1 MLSDLALIARV
12 RAQDDRHAFATLVRR
27 HQSSVRS
34 MLRSLVCGDTLL
46 ADDLAQETFLRAWL
60 GLSKFREKS
69 KFSTWLYSIAWNV
82 FLSDARCTRHRTE
95 SPHFAIDGDPVDTT
109 SALLTER
116 IAIESALKFL
126 TTAERAAIALTYGQD
141 LTHEEAAAVLDCPIG
156 TLKTNVLRS
165 KVKLKH
171 HLTHMEPIQ

>member
-1 MLSDLALIARV
+1 
-12 RAQDDRHAFATLVRR
+12 
-27 HQSSVRS
+27 
-34 MLRSLVCGDTLL
+34 MLRSLVCGDAVL

-82 FLSDARCTRHRTE
+82 FLSDARCTRHRTADSLHSE
-95 SPHFAIDGDPVDTT
+95 YEERHVETT
-109 SALLTER
+109 SAFERINER

-126 TTAERAAIALTYGQD
+126 SAAERAAIALTYGQD
-141 LTHEEAAAVLDCPIG
+141 LTHEEAAAVLNCPIG

-165 KVKLKH
+165 KAKLKQ
-171 HLTHMEPIQ
+171 HLTHLEPIQ